1 MIDQIYLSYLFRT
14 QGVVKVGISPELH
27 IGPYQQ

>member
-1 MIDQIYLSYLFRT
+1 MIDRMYLSYLFRA
-14 QGVVKVGISPELH
+14 QGVVKVGISTELH